1 MGLDDLEAPGLEEL
15 SKEQLS
21 QNGTLPDPK
30 AAGTVETL
38 LLDMEKFPRDSQLYW
53 RLVVTGQGG
62 KETQSN
68 MATVYLEAYWQKE
81 IGYWKQIDFWK
92 NIDIWDSAELTW
104 GAIVGIFMGAFLGTL
119 LAVAA
124 VVWYRKK
131 AAKPDVA

>member
-1 MGLDDLEAPGLEEL
+1 MLGLDDLEAPGLEEL
-15 SKEQLS
+15 SKEELS

-30 AAGTVETL
+30 TAGTEETL

-53 RLVVTGQGG
+53 RLVVTGEGG

-68 MATVYLEAYWQKE
+68 MATVYLEAYWQ
-81 IGYWKQIDFWK
+81 K

-131 AAKPDVA
+131 AAKPEVA

>member
-1 MGLDDLEAPGLEEL
+1 MLGLDDLEAPGLEEL
-15 SKEQLS
+15 SKEQQS

-30 AAGTVETL
+30 AAGTEETL

-53 RLVVTGQGG
+53 RLVVVGQGG

-68 MATVYLEAYWQKE
+68 MATVYLEAYWQ
-81 IGYWKQIDFWK
+81 K

-131 AAKPDVA
+131 AAKPDGA

>member
-15 SKEQLS
+15 SKEHLY

-30 AAGTVETL
+30 VAGTVETL

-62 KETQSN
+62 KETKSN
-68 MATVYLEAYWQKE
+68 MATVYLEAYWQ
-81 IGYWKQIDFWK
+81 K